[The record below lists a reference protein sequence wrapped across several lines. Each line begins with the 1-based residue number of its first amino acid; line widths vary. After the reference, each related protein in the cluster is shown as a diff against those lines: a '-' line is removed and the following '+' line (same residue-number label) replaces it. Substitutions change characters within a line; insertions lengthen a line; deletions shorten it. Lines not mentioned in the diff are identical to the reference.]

1 MPAVAP
7 IQTLIDKECQIMR
20 DQSLAVIRGAG
31 VEAGGSNIQFGC
43 KPVTS
48 RMVVIVMNL
57 QVRAIPHLRPR
68 PPAFPSRRSSP
79 NARW

>member
-1 MPAVAP
+1 M
-7 IQTLIDKECQIMR
+7 QTLIDKECQIMR
-20 DQSLAVIRGAG
+20 DQSLAVIRGVR

-43 KPVTS
+43 NPVTS
-48 RMVVIVMNL
+48 RMVIIETNL
-57 QVRAIPHLRPR
+57 HVHAVPHLRPR